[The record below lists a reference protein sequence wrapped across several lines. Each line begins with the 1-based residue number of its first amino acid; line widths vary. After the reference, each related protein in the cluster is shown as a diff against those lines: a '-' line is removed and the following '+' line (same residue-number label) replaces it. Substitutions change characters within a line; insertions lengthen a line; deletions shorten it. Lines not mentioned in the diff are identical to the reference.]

1 MSSLQKRIAENT
13 ESAEF
18 PINQGLCVLCVSA
31 VKRYLPAQ
39 GATVKRRTEKQ
50 EVRELLERGIAAARA
65 ERKEE
70 AEEILRQ
77 AVALDPHNERAW
89 LWLSA
94 VVEGI
99 EAQRE
104 CLQRVLKINPSN
116 SFARSGLSFL
126 AHLREGYE
134 YLAAR
139 APWMAGLED
148 DRTPLDRLPAQQCPR
163 CRHRNPGWAYI
174 CSRCGSPLQ
183 RVDVRRVVQEELQ
196 GPHRASLARPWVG
209 AAILDP
215 DLAFAPEVALASPLR
230 SVLSIALGAVA
241 LTLARWAGTLLLAF
255 LSPGRLTFALVNLLS
270 VQFVNDLVRLLAGAL
285 VVWIGLGI
293 ITEGIARA
301 RGGIAPARVHY
312 YLVAVAISGW
322 MPIAGILSVI
332 SWVVPLLVPQVPRAW
347 AAAAVGGTLFLY
359 AVALLIQAV
368 RTAHR
373 LPPGREGALIGL
385 FLLASVGFYAFLVAV
400 VPPAWRE
407 ILLTV
412 VRLIMLPMEVGG

>member
-1 MSSLQKRIAENT
+1 
-13 ESAEF
+13 
-18 PINQGLCVLCVSA
+18 V
-31 VKRYLPAQ
+31 
-39 GATVKRRTEKQ
+39 
-50 EVRELLERGIAAARA
+50 ERGIAAARA

-77 AVALDPHNERAW
+77 AVALDPDNERAW
-89 LWLSA
+89 LWLST

-104 CLQRVLKINPSN
+104 CLQQVLRINSSN
-116 SFARSGLSFL
+116 AFARSGLSFL

-148 DRTPLDRLPAQQCPR
+148 GRVPLDRLPAQQCPR
-163 CRHRNPGWAYI
+163 CRHKNPGWAYI
-174 CSRCGSPLQ
+174 CDRCGTPLQ
-183 RVDVRRVVQEELQ
+183 RVDVRKAVREGLQ
-196 GPHRASLARPWVG
+196 GDRSPSLARPWVG
-209 AAILDP
+209 AMILDP
-215 DLAFAPEVALASPLR
+215 DRAFAPEITLASPLR

-241 LTLARWAGTLLLAF
+241 LTLARWMGTLLLTLF
-255 LSPGRLTFALVNLLS
+255 SPRGLTFNMVNLLA
-270 VQFVNDLVRLLAGAL
+270 VRFLNDLVYLLAGAL
-285 VVWIGLGI
+285 VVWLGLGI
-293 ITEGIARA
+293 LTEGIARS
-301 RGGIAPARVHY
+301 RGGVASARVHY
-312 YLVAVAISGW
+312 YLIAVAISGW

-332 SWVVPLLVPQVPRAW
+332 GWVVPLLIPQVPQAW
-347 AAAAVGGTLFLY
+347 AMAGVGGVLFLY

-373 LPPGREGALIGL
+373 LPPGRESAVIGL
-385 FLLASVGFYAFLVAV
+385 LLLAFVGFYAFLIAI

-407 ILLTV
+407 ILLTI

>member
-1 MSSLQKRIAENT
+1 M
-13 ESAEF
+13 
-18 PINQGLCVLCVSA
+18 
-31 VKRYLPAQ
+31 
-39 GATVKRRTEKQ
+39 VKRRSEKQ
-50 EVRELLERGIAAARA
+50 EVRELVERGIAAARA

-77 AVALDPHNERAW
+77 AVALDPQNERAW

-94 VVEGI
+94 VVEGV

-148 DRTPLDRLPAQQCPR
+148 DRVPIDRLPAQQCPR

-174 CSRCGSPLQ
+174 CNRCGSPLQ
-183 RVDVRRVVQEELQ
+183 RVDVRKVVREELR
-196 GPHRASLARPWVG
+196 GPRHSSLARPWVG

-215 DLAFAPEVALASPLR
+215 DLAFAPEITLASPFR
-230 SVLSIALGAVA
+230 SVLSIALGAIA
-241 LTLARWAGTLLLAF
+241 LTLARWMGTLLLAF
-255 LSPGRLTFALVNLLS
+255 FSPGRLTFAMVNLLS
-270 VQFVNDLVRLLAGAL
+270 VAFVNDLVRLLAGAL
-285 VVWIGLGI
+285 VAWIGLGI
-293 ITEGIARA
+293 ITEGIARS
-301 RGGIAPARVHY
+301 RGGVAPARVHY

-332 SWVVPLLVPQVPRAW
+332 SWVVPLLVPQVPQPW
-347 AAAAVGGTLFLY
+347 ATAAVGGVLFLY

-385 FLLASVGFYAFLVAV
+385 LLLMFVGLYAFLVTT
-400 VPPAWRE
+400 VPPTWRE
-407 ILLTV
+407 VLLTV

>member
-1 MSSLQKRIAENT
+1 MKKPKEQKEA
-13 ESAEF
+13 
-18 PINQGLCVLCVSA
+18 
-31 VKRYLPAQ
+31 Y
-39 GATVKRRTEKQ
+39 
-50 EVRELLERGIAAARA
+50 ELIEQGIAAARA

-70 AEEILRQ
+70 AEELLRQ
-77 AVALDPHNERAW
+77 ALALNPDNERAW

-94 VVEGI
+94 VVDGI

-104 CLQRVLKINPSN
+104 CLQNVIRINPSN
-116 SFARSGLSFL
+116 PFARSGLSFL

-148 DRTPLDRLPAQQCPR
+148 DRVRMDRLPAQQCPR

-174 CSRCGSPLQ
+174 CNRCGAPLQ
-183 RVDVRRVVQEELQ
+183 PVDVRKVVQQEI
-196 GPHRASLARPWVG
+196 RSVSSSSSSSSSLTRPWLG
-209 AAILDP
+209 AFILDP
-215 DLAFAPEVALASPLR
+215 DMAFAPEVALASPLR

-241 LTLARWAGTLLLAF
+241 LTLARWMGTLLLAF
-255 LSPGRLTFALVNLLS
+255 FSPRGLSFNMVNLLS
-270 VQFVNDLVRLLAGAL
+270 VQFLNDLVRLLAGAL

-293 ITEGIARA
+293 LTEGIARS
-301 RGGIAPARVHY
+301 RGGVAPARVHY
-312 YLVAVAISGW
+312 YLIAVAISGW
-322 MPIAGILSVI
+322 MPIAGVLSVI
-332 SWVVPLLVPQVPRAW
+332 GWVVPLLVPQVPQTW
-347 AAAAVGGTLFLY
+347 ALAVVGGILFLY

-373 LPPGREGALIGL
+373 LQPGREGFLIGL
-385 FLLASVGFYAFLVAV
+385 LLLAFVALYALLVAT

-407 ILLTV
+407 VLMGV

>member
-1 MSSLQKRIAENT
+1 MKKPKEQKEA
-13 ESAEF
+13 
-18 PINQGLCVLCVSA
+18 
-31 VKRYLPAQ
+31 Y
-39 GATVKRRTEKQ
+39 
-50 EVRELLERGIAAARA
+50 ELVEQGIAAARA

-77 AVALDPHNERAW
+77 AVALDPNNERAW

-163 CRHRNPGWAYI
+163 CRQRNPGWAYI
-174 CSRCGSPLQ
+174 CSRCGAPLQ
-183 RVDVRRVVQEELQ
+183 RVDVRQMVREELQ
-196 GPHRASLARPWVG
+196 GPRRSSLARPWVG

-230 SVLSIALGAVA
+230 SIMSIALGAVA
-241 LTLARWAGTLLLAF
+241 LTLARWVGTLLVALF
-255 LSPGRLTFALVNLLS
+255 SPGGLTLAMVNRLS
-270 VQFVNDLVRLLAGAL
+270 VAFVNDLVRLLAGAL

-301 RGGIAPARVHY
+301 RGGVAPARVHY

-332 SWVVPLLVPQVPRAW
+332 GWVVPMLVPQVPQAW
-347 AAAAVGGTLFLY
+347 AMAAVGGVLFLY

-385 FLLASVGFYAFLVAV
+385 LLLAFVGLYALLVAI
-400 VPPAWRE
+400 VPPTWRE
-407 ILLTV
+407 VLLTV